1 MASNDSI
8 ISNSSYTNK
17 DFQSIYPALLD
28 LVKKITYR
36 WDPSIS
42 NESDPGVILLKLN
55 AIIADKC
62 NYNIDKNILECFPL
76 SVTQERN
83 ARQLFEQLG
92 YYMHWYIAAKG
103 DISLRWSATKPD
115 NVDAYTIP
123 KFTTVADDENST
135 VYTIIEEKPLPL
147 DGSFNAFSALQG
159 VPVNYSINGETLITP
174 QNLDADNRLY
184 LEDMNVAENGIF
196 IRNASVLNW
205 DDWTRKDNLA
215 VESVSSVAKNYKFG
229 VTLDTNVC
237 YIEFPVNAQ
246 EIIGEGIYI
255 TYIKTDGYRGN
266 VAPFIISKF
275 YNDVVVNNDVML
287 NSSNVQIYNP
297 SSIANGEDTES
308 IDAAYKGYKKVV
320 GTFNTLV
327 TLRDYINS
335 IIQCPIVSNG
345 FVTDRISDIDSQVNM
360 VKVVNGIDQLTSVPL
375 KTSSDTEWY
384 PFDLKFTMLYAKD
397 DFSDVQTSEYYNQT
411 FELLS
416 QIDINNNL
424 STHYADNAIAYIS
437 DKKSIQQNLN
447 NFTSTITID
456 GNVHYLYENSICFI
470 KNYYPVSGIIIPQY
484 KLTQTQVEDIQSNI
498 KIALYNNLNS
508 KEIEFGQEVDY
519 DLVYDVIL
527 KSDERIKSIILN
539 DLTYE
544 TYAVYF
550 KRDAGTT
557 GEFIEVRI
565 DAVDENYP
573 ELSQQLRDE
582 ILVRNILA
590 GKTPF
595 YVTDTNYPS
604 QALNQDD
611 DLIVVKD
618 VTGMELTGHLST
630 APTSETNT
638 RIINIDKNTV
648 CRFYAP
654 NLIVTNEYTSYVKY
668 EYRITQDIPANAS
681 YQLSGNEYVAFY
693 WSDDSDSGYNYA
705 VYGAGHIIKPSF
717 VMEHGTNPSSGIPV
731 VLWNLL
737 DASEDKYITGT
748 THELM
753 TVEYSDSSD
762 VYNHIQSLTN
772 AGNVLSSKKIIS
784 IEVKNEIALDSSYFC
799 TWVLNTDVD
808 GYYVLFDEPTAAELS
823 AGVQTRILN
832 SGEYFIYTNE
842 SKSSLIILGQGTQL
856 KREVTGANAWT
867 TVWECVTY
875 DYSDIVD
882 SGLETLINKPNALV
896 TVPAEKSLTVTEM
909 QFISVAEGGQIKL
922 VGTAAT
928 PNTLTINSVTSI
940 DNTYSE
946 VGYASK
952 NDVDQGKGFT
962 DLQLD
967 YYNGDSLGWKIHCTG
982 VIDISPNKKFTLVN
996 DQQLVLDAD
1005 GSTQTLTN
1013 PVIITNS
1020 DIYGEGYV
1028 ATNSIIVDNY
1038 SIAEDG
1044 TGVIRS
1050 PEGDAIAVRFDTE
1063 TGYTS
1068 KTVELTCPESES
1080 DNSTYLL
1087 TADASNLEP
1096 ISNVVFYVT
1105 VDSEDPIPIYAG
1117 YTKTIM
1123 FEVSGS
1129 DVDSVTITVEVE
1141 ESGSTPATG
1150 SYALSLRDLKKC
1162 VVAEGLDKT
1171 SVDNMIA
1178 ALKTRALTAEDFN
1191 FDYSYE
1197 VDEDDL
1203 IADPLDPMSF
1213 WNYNHEYNK
1222 FTIAQ
1227 MDTESLSGIFI
1238 TNKIR

>member
-103 DISLRWSATKPD
+103 EISLRWSADKPED
-115 NVDAYTIP
+115 TDAYTIP

-135 VYTIIEEKPLPL
+135 VYTLIEEKPLPL
-147 DGSFNAFSALQG
+147 DGSFNSFTALQG
-159 VPVNYSINGETLITP
+159 VPVQYSINGETLITP
-174 QNLDADNRLY
+174 QNLDSDNRLY

-215 VESVSSVAKNYKFG
+215 VETVSSVAKNYKFG

-266 VAPFIISKF
+266 VAPFVISKF

-297 SSIANGEDTES
+297 SAIANGEDTES
-308 IDAAYKGYKKVV
+308 IDSAYKGYKKVV

-345 FVTDRISDIDSQVNM
+345 FVTDRVSDIDSQVNM

-375 KTSSDTEWY
+375 QTSSGTEWY

-397 DFSDVQTSEYYNQT
+397 DYSDIQSDEQFNDS
-411 FELLS
+411 FKLLS
-416 QIDINNNL
+416 QKDL
-424 STHYADNAIAYIS
+424 ETTPHTHYADDALAYIS
-437 DKKSIQQNLN
+437 DKKSVQQNLN
-447 NFTSTITID
+447 NFTTTVKID
-456 GNVHYLYENSICFI
+456 GAVHYLYENSICFI

-484 KLTQTQVEDIQSNI
+484 KLTQTQVEDIQANI
-498 KIALYNNLNS
+498 KSALHNNLNAR
-508 KEIEFGQEVDY
+508 ELEFGQEVDY

-527 KSDERIKSIILN
+527 QSDERIKSIILN

-550 KRDAGTT
+550 NGD
-557 GEFIEVRI
+557 EFIEVRI
-565 DAVDENYP
+565 DEIDENHS
-573 ELSQQLRDE
+573 ELSEQLRNE

-595 YVTDTNYPS
+595 YVVDNAYPS
-604 QALNQDD
+604 QALNQDN
-611 DLIVVKD
+611 LTVVKD
-618 VTGMELTGHLST
+618 VTGMELTGTLST
-630 APTSETNT
+630 VTTTEPNT
-638 RIINIDKNTV
+638 KILNVDKNTV

-668 EYRITQDIPANAS
+668 EYRLSQEIPANAN

-693 WSDDSDSGYNYA
+693 WSNDDDSGYQYA

-717 VMEHGTNPSSGIPV
+717 VMESGTNPTSGLPG

-737 DASEDKYITGT
+737 NDSDDKYINGT

-753 TVEYSDSSD
+753 SVEYSSSST
-762 VYNHIQSLTN
+762 VYDHIQGLTN
-772 AGNVLSSKKIIS
+772 ADNVLSSKKTIC
-784 IEVKNEIALDSSYFC
+784 IEVKNEVALDSPYFC
-799 TWVLNTDVD
+799 TWILNTATD
-808 GYYVLFDEPTAAELS
+808 GYYVLFDEPTADEIA
-823 AGVQTRILN
+823 AGIQTRILN

-856 KREVTGANAWT
+856 SREVSGASAWT

-875 DYSDIVD
+875 DYSEIVD
-882 SGLETLINKPNALV
+882 SGLETLVNKPNALV
-896 TVPAEKSLTVTEM
+896 SVPEDKILTVTEM

-922 VGTAAT
+922 VGSAAT
-928 PNTLTINSVTSI
+928 PSTPEINSITDI
-940 DNTYSE
+940 DNSYSE

-952 NDVDQGKGFT
+952 NDVNQGVGFT
-962 DLQLD
+962 NLQLD
-967 YYNGDSLGWKIHCTG
+967 YYNGDTLGWKLYCAG

-996 DQQLVLDAD
+996 DQKLILNVNN
-1005 GSTQTLTN
+1005 STEELTN
-1013 PVIITNS
+1013 PIIITNS
-1020 DIYGEGYV
+1020 DIYGEGHV
-1028 ATNSIIVDNY
+1028 ETDSIVVDNY

-1044 TGVIRS
+1044 AGI
-1050 PEGDAIAVRFDTE
+1050 VRGSDGTNISVTFDSE
-1063 TGYTS
+1063 TTYNL
-1068 KTVELTCPESES
+1068 KEVEITCPDSVIDEA
-1080 DNSTYLL
+1080 TYLL
-1087 TADASNLEP
+1087 TADASNLDP
-1096 ISNVVFYVT
+1096 ISNVIFNIYVGESQT
-1105 VDSEDPIPIYAG
+1105 AIPVYAG

-1123 FEVSGS
+1123 FTIDDVLGVGSETIKVEVLEDGATPASGS
-1129 DVDSVTITVEVE
+1129 FT
-1141 ESGSTPATG
+1141 
-1150 SYALSLRDLKKC
+1150 LSLRDLKRC
-1162 VVAEGLDKT
+1162 VIAEGIDKT
-1171 SVDNMIA
+1171 SVDTTIA
-1178 ALKTRALTAEDFN
+1178 ALKARALTDEDFN
-1191 FDYSYE
+1191 FDYTYE

-1203 IADPLDPMSF
+1203 ISNPLEPVSF
-1213 WNYNHEYNK
+1213 WSYNHEYNK

-1227 MDTESLSGIFI
+1227 MDTESLDGIFI